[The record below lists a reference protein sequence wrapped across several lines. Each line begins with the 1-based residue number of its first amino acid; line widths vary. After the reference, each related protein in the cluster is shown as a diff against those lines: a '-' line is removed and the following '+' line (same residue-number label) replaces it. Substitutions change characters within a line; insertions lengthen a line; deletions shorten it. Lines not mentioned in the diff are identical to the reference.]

1 MKAPRGSQR
10 LPHADQAARL
20 DSWNYLL
27 ARCQELGVDVE
38 SLPGKH
44 FIRQKRKAPLHGMT
58 RSDIDAALVRAL
70 SDTEGREQERT
81 PRPDAGSVEPDLT
94 VLERWE
100 EQVSTSECELTD
112 NLEAAERQVRNAAR
126 VLQEAILT
134 RCDCKAR
141 LAYRNN
147 NRAQS
152 QLRAGLLST
161 GGHAFWH
168 FEGAVHSSDGG
179 YGAVWSTR
187 RDLVLSDVDGTPYN
201 LGEWWLLWQPGESDI
216 VVGSTNNRRHPHV
229 SPEGDLCFG
238 DWVQAASRA
247 LAQAAGMDSDLGA
260 ALEALLSAAARA
272 LSSYNSSSC
281 YLPIA
286 EAHSAREALD
296 HDCALA
302 VHRLLRSQAAKSKA
316 AAEAKQTARKKR

>member
-10 LPHADQAARL
+10 LPHAEQAARL

-27 ARCQELGVDVE
+27 ARCQE
-38 SLPGKH
+38 
-44 FIRQKRKAPLHGMT
+44 
-58 RSDIDAALVRAL
+58 
-70 SDTEGREQERT
+70 
-81 PRPDAGSVEPDLT
+81 
-94 VLERWE
+94 
-100 EQVSTSECELTD
+100 
-112 NLEAAERQVRNAAR
+112 
-126 VLQEAILT
+126 
-134 RCDCKAR
+134 
-141 LAYRNN
+141 
-147 NRAQS
+147 
-152 QLRAGLLST
+152 
-161 GGHAFWH
+161 
-168 FEGAVHSSDGG
+168 
-179 YGAVWSTR
+179 
-187 RDLVLSDVDGTPYN
+187 
-201 LGEWWLLWQPGESDI
+201 
-216 VVGSTNNRRHPHV
+216 
-229 SPEGDLCFG
+229 LCFG